1 MSKDLDDCVFVRG
14 FAVSGDNVENISM
27 DQSCVREGT
36 KQFNASQD
44 RYKERE
50 SRYEALSKGGK
61 VNAVGKGA
69 NISPRDVALLT
80 DNESSPDQED

>member
-1 MSKDLDDCVFVRG
+1 MKKINQG
-14 FAVSGDNVENISM
+14 
-27 DQSCVREGT
+27 
-36 KQFNASQD
+36 
-44 RYKERE
+44 E
-50 SRYEALSKGGK
+50 SRYEAISKGGK